1 MQEEWWE
8 RPVCILCDWWWA
20 FLLGIALL
28 LAAYFTRNL
37 WLPLV
42 PIPPTATP
50 TSVPP
55 SATAIPTLPLPTLT
69 LTPQP
74 IGTSTRIVD
83 LQTGDVQVTLIW
95 NTTDDLD
102 LWVTDPS
109 GESIYYQHE
118 YSASGGELDVDANV
132 GCGTTQPVENIYW
145 PTGGAPQGQYLV
157 EVQFYKQCDEVSP
170 TDYRVKLLVDGE
182 ISEFSGRIIA
192 QGDKQEVTTFNR

>member
-1 MQEEWWE
+1 MNEEWWE
-8 RPVCILCDWWWA
+8 SPVCILCDWWWA
-20 FLLGIALL
+20 FLLGMAFL

-37 WLPLV
+37 WLPPA
-42 PIPPTATP
+42 PIPPTP
-50 TSVPP
+50 T
-55 SATAIPTLPLPTLT
+55 A
-69 LTPQP
+69 
-74 IGTSTRIVD
+74 TRIAD

-157 EVQFYKQCDEVSP
+157 EVQFYNQCGEVSP
-170 TDYRVKLLVDGE
+170 TDYQVKLLVDGE
-182 ISEFSGRIIA
+182 VSEFSGRIIA
-192 QGDKQEVTTFNR
+192 EGDKQEVTTFNR